1 MKRFILLKWTL
12 YFLALVLLYRLGGL
26 VAFYVETFSGETAG
40 KDVCVVVVDPGH
52 GGPDPG
58 KVGTRTMGD
67 DTEVLEKDVNLQIA
81 RKLKTFLEQGG
92 IQVHMTREEDVDL
105 SSQGG
110 ASAGSRKK
118 ASDMSARVAMI
129 NALKPDLTVSIHQNS
144 YPSAKV
150 HGAQVFYYKDSEQG
164 KRLAAL
170 LQDSLREK
178 VDPDNHRQIKENTNY
193 YLLKKTTLP
202 IAIVECGFLSSPE
215 EAEMLTQEEYQDRIA
230 WAVCLGILQ
239 YLNSR

>member
-1 MKRFILLKWTL
+1 MEEWRKRFLSA
-12 YFLALVLLYRLGGL
+12 ALVVCLLSAMVIVSREVPVFANLTDR
-26 VAFYVETFSGETAG
+26 VRQ
-40 KDVCVVVVDPGH
+40 KPCVVVDAGH
-52 GGPDPG
+52 GGDDPG
-58 KVGTRTMGD
+58 KIGVGG
-67 DTEVLEKDVNLQIA
+67 VLEKDINLSIA
-81 RKLKTFLEQGG
+81 RRVRDYLEQQD
-92 IQVHMTREEDVDL
+92 ITVVMTREKDEML
-105 SSQGG
+105 SGEG
-110 ASAGSRKK
+110 NGKK
-118 ASDMSARVAMI
+118 TADMKRRVEII
-129 NALKPDLTVSIHQNS
+129 NEAKADLTVSIHQNS

>member
-92 IQVHMTREEDVDL
+92 IRVHMTR
-105 SSQGG
+105 
-110 ASAGSRKK
+110 
-118 ASDMSARVAMI
+118 
-129 NALKPDLTVSIHQNS
+129 
-144 YPSAKV
+144 
-150 HGAQVFYYKDSEQG
+150 
-164 KRLAAL
+164 
-170 LQDSLREK
+170 
-178 VDPDNHRQIKENTNY
+178 
-193 YLLKKTTLP
+193 
-202 IAIVECGFLSSPE
+202 
-215 EAEMLTQEEYQDRIA
+215 
-230 WAVCLGILQ
+230 
-239 YLNSR
+239 

>member
-1 MKRFILLKWTL
+1 M
-12 YFLALVLLYRLGGL
+12 
-26 VAFYVETFSGETAG
+26 
-40 KDVCVVVVDPGH
+40 
-52 GGPDPG
+52 
-58 KVGTRTMGD
+58 
-67 DTEVLEKDVNLQIA
+67 
-81 RKLKTFLEQGG
+81 
-92 IQVHMTREEDVDL
+92 
-105 SSQGG
+105 
-110 ASAGSRKK
+110 
-118 ASDMSARVAMI
+118 
-129 NALKPDLTVSIHQNS
+129 SIHQNS